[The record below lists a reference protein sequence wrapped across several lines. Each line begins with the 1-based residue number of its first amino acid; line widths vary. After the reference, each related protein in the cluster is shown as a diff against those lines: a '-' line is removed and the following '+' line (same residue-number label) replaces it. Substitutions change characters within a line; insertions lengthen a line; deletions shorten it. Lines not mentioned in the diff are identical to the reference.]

1 MANMLNMG
9 TEPLHGRVLDLIY
22 TDLPST
28 GCSMIYINPSGCN
41 RHHQDAIPSF
51 FTKTQPPLFR
61 EQGQIAYMLGCEG
74 PTPLDAQKKKPGGP
88 FVPLEKVEAFQHL
101 GAMISTSMNLMIE

>member
-1 MANMLNMG
+1 MQSV
-9 TEPLHGRVLDLIY
+9 TVLG
-22 TDLPST
+22 S
-28 GCSMIYINPSGCN
+28 GNPE
-41 RHHQDAIPSF
+41 F

-74 PTPLDAQKKKPGGP
+74 PTPVDAQKKTGGP
-88 FVPLEKVEAFQHL
+88 FVPLEKVGAFQHL